1 MAPTDSGSPA
11 ITLSNPAASG
21 RRPLTFL
28 LTLGAMTALALAW
41 AWPLPVL
48 ANDLISAHM
57 AQHLLAMNGG
67 ALLLALAWRHVS
79 RIRPDFGSG
88 GIVVVT
94 ALQLGL
100 LLFWHLPPLVAA
112 THHSAVLQPLMQA
125 TATGVAF
132 LFWRAI
138 FTADAQPPWLRIV
151 CLLATAKLFCL
162 AGAILIFSRRAIYNG
177 MGEPTRWDMTALSDQ
192 QLAGLLMVS
201 ACAVIYVAVA
211 TGLFASWLMRDHET
225 PVGNAEPVAFPR

>member
-1 MAPTDSGSPA
+1 MSATDFDYPA
-11 ITLSNPAASG
+11 SKPPHPHATRN
-21 RRPLTFL
+21 RPLPIL
-28 LTLGAMTALALAW
+28 LTLGAMAALALAW

-67 ALLLALAWRHVS
+67 AFLLALAWLRLTGA
-79 RIRPDFGSG
+79 RPGFGARG
-88 GIVVVT
+88 LVVVT
-94 ALQLGL
+94 ALQFCVLTL
-100 LLFWHLPPLVAA
+100 WHLPALFAA

-125 TATGVAF
+125 TTFSVAF

-138 FTADAQPPWLRIV
+138 FAADDQPLWLRIA

-162 AGAILIFSRRAIYNG
+162 AGAILVFSRRAIYAG
-177 MGEPTRWDMTALSDQ
+177 IGDPVRWDMTALSDQ

-201 ACAVIYVAVA
+201 ACTLIYVAAA
-211 TGLFASWLMRDHET
+211 TGLFASWLLRHR
-225 PVGNAEPVAFPR
+225 PSPSGNEKPVALHR